1 MNNSRSI
8 RELFARLFVMA
19 VQNKVNLSSFTYL
32 LSRSVFVAKIENG
45 QYDDYFNK
53 PLEQIFYDV
62 TGNKVDFDNSYGVFD
77 DAYWCGYAYYEI
89 HLRTKK
95 PFAYIFMKL
104 PLNKLMD
111 TYPVYHE
118 MDISSLLEYFAAEE
132 KKKTILRLLCEQNK
146 TSLAKLSAS
155 TGIGLATLSKYNAS
169 DDSLYKGSFQNVI
182 RIANT
187 FNAPVSLFANQY

>member
-1 MNNSRSI
+1 MNDSRSI
-8 RELFARLFVMA
+8 RELFARLFVIA
-19 VQNKVNLSSFTYL
+19 VQNKANLFSFTYL
-32 LSRSVFVAKIENG
+32 LSKSAFVAKIENG

-62 TGNKVDFDNSYGVFD
+62 TGYQVGVDNSYGVFN
-77 DAYWCGYAYYEI
+77 DAYWCGHSYYEI
-89 HLRTKK
+89 HTRTKK

-111 TYPVYHE
+111 AYPVYHE
-118 MDISSLLEYFAAEE
+118 MDISSLLDYFAEEE

-146 TSLAKLSAS
+146 TSLAKLGTS

-169 DDSLYKGSFQNVI
+169 DEALYKGSFQNVI
-182 RIANT
+182 RIANA
-187 FNAPVSLFANQY
+187 FNAPVNLFASHT